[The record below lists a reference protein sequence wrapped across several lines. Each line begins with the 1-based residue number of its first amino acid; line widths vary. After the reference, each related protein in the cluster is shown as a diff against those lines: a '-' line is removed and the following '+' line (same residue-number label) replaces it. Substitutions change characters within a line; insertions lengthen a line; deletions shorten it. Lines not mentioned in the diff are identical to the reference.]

1 MKKENRWHFGYKAY
15 VGVDKDTGLVHQVEV
30 TNANIHDVT
39 IVQQLLTRSE
49 RSIYCDSRYI
59 GVQKRED
66 AVKWSQQVEKM
77 IYKINRRSSQG
88 KKNSSRF
95 QAQIK

>member
-1 MKKENRWHFGYKAY
+1 MKKGNRWHFGYKAY
-15 VGVDKDTGLVHQVEV
+15 VGVDNDTGLVHQVEV

-59 GVQKRED
+59 GVQKRE
-66 AVKWSQQVEKM
+66 VEKM
-77 IYKINRRSSQG
+77 IYKINRRSSQS